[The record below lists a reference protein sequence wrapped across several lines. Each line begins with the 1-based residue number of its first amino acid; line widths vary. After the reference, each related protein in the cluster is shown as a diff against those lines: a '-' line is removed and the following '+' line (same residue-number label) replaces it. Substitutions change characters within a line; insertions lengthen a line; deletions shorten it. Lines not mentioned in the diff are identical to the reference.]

1 MRSRLL
7 PAVGVTAALLL
18 GSAGCGADSE
28 KEYCNALKADQETFS
43 VMQEDASGLA
53 LLRHVT
59 LLHRLAAK
67 APDDLSDEW
76 QVLLGALDSF
86 SRTLDEVGVSP
97 DDFVGGKPPAG
108 LSAADQTRIADA
120 ADVLSSTD
128 VVDAANGIEQHAKD
142 VCKLQLGL

>member
-1 MRSRLL
+1 MRPRLL
-7 PAVGVTAALLL
+7 VATGVASVLLL
-18 GSAGCGADSE
+18 APAGCGDPE

-43 VMQEDASGLA
+43 EMQEDTSGLA

-59 LLHRLAAK
+59 LLHRLADK

-97 DDFVGGKPPAG
+97 DDFSDGKPPAG
-108 LSAADQTRIADA
+108 LSAADRTRIANA
-120 ADVLSSTD
+120 ADALSSAD
-128 VVDAANGIEQHAKD
+128 VVGAANGIEQQAKD